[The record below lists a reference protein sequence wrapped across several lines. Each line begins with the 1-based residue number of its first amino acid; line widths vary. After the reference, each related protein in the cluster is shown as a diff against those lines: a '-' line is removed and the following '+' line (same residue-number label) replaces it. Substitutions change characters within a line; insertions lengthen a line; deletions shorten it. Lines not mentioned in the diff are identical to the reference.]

1 MSSQT
6 EEITIGVKDIWF
18 ASVADFF
25 NFCNSMSGVPSISD
39 GPFIPKHKNSVFGI
53 IQNHKEDHE
62 SVKVFITTPG
72 LTALAFQHNLF
83 KLVQLLISLSIDT
96 IH

>member
-6 EEITIGVKDIWF
+6 EEITIGGKDNWF

-39 GPFIPKHKNSVFGI
+39 GPFIPKHENSVFGI
-53 IQNHKEDHE
+53 IQKPEEDHE
-62 SVKVFITTPG
+62 SVRVFITTPG
-72 LTALAFQHNLF
+72 LIALASQRNF
-83 KLVQLLISLSIDT
+83 I
-96 IH
+96 